1 MAKFNLSDDL
11 KSKRLI
17 LACHMCKKQKIKC
30 DKEMPQC
37 GSCFKKGIP
46 CLSTCPGTQRQVPR
60 SYIMYLEDLLLT
72 YCEKLE
78 TLGVDVKEIEGN
90 FPSSYHDSPVNVDL
104 YRERFDDNNEPI
116 NTGKKYIKRLSSV
129 KGSSELDTYEESSK
143 STIMP
148 IKRDLQ
154 QIIPNPE
161 QTSLIKK
168 PKKDKNVENGVLSF
182 EAITLTP
189 SNSNISKNNILESY
203 ENAKAMKQTE
213 SMHSSLSE
221 YNLASKFKNE
231 NLNVNNG
238 VSQKAS
244 DFKCHTIRKSS
255 SNLGKTYLGDSSG
268 IPFAKLMLTAIKF
281 QNDLDFTDGE
291 DCDNLKDELTQK
303 FTESGIH
310 DTEIPVVEDNV
321 DVLALP
327 SVKEAQKLIR
337 CYFHFFNPQYPIFEF
352 PLFYNRFYKPL
363 FGVDKLFHILDN
375 QNNNLQEAD
384 SNLPDCFRFM
394 PDENYEAFIEKLQE
408 KVDLGD
414 DYTKLKECNNK
425 LQDIL
430 PFIKII
436 DKCKKSKINLGIF
449 HTELALPQVY
459 KRALFFYNLAASL
472 GSCSKVLINRT
483 VHAIT
488 LKKRAMFWIK
498 DVLDDTHYSNDTEES
513 FNTVKEHYLKLES
526 LSAML
531 LLSIFAM
538 CLPSIPSV
546 WYSLG
551 MPLRMIVDLGLHN
564 EKYNSE
570 LLSQAH
576 IVQNNN
582 GNDDIINS
590 VELLIDNRRR
600 LFWSTY
606 SMDRQLALYFGR
618 PTSIG
623 DEYLSCQMI
632 SYRAP
637 KVFQFDEFSLST
649 RIISV
654 AMMGIRR
661 LQSELLNV
669 MYASSGQVPKE
680 FENVEDWKV
689 DFEKRLNKWY
699 NKRVPK
705 SFGNSDSIKFK
716 KEFFRINFH
725 HTKTMLNGISPR
737 ASGAH
742 TVKELDKLRN
752 STSSMIFQYKRL
764 WVSKSLNYTWVA
776 CHNLFM
782 CSMTYLYSLYKL
794 EDLEDLD
801 KTIGN
806 VLTIMKSF
814 IGTCEAAPNCYKSI
828 NVLSKAIRKLILKGK
843 QQSHSNNKEPII
855 ESSKSESESTDSD
868 LKMFFDLVL
877 NADDFKKDIEV
888 TGNSDFGA
896 IHESISEEFDL
907 SWGLDS
913 EHKYNAN
920 TENYFGKLNADSFI
934 SEDRKIYDMLY
945 FHANNITTRDLSGF
959 NMNTDNTANEKNN
972 NSRSSDMT

>member
-1 MAKFNLSDDL
+1 MSNFNLRDEL

-60 SYIMYLEDLLLT
+60 SYIMYLEDLLFT
-72 YCEKLE
+72 YSEKLE
-78 TLGVDVKEIEGN
+78 SLGVDVEQIKGN
-90 FPSSYHDSPVNVDL
+90 FPGSYHDAPVNVDL

-116 NTGKKYIKRLSSV
+116 TSEKKYIKRLSSV
-129 KGSSELDTYEESSK
+129 RGPFDNAHEERSK
-143 STIMP
+143 STSMP
-148 IKRDLQ
+148 IKRDSQ
-154 QIIPNPE
+154 YINAVSE
-161 QTSLIKK
+161 QSSIIKK
-168 PKKDKNVENGVLSF
+168 LKDDKDVENGVSSF
-182 EAITLTP
+182 ESIILTP
-189 SNSNISKNNILESY
+189 SNSNILKNNIMESY
-203 ENAKAMKQTE
+203 ENATAMKQSE
-213 SMHSSLSE
+213 SMHSSLPE
-221 YNLASKFKNE
+221 YNLTSNFKKE
-231 NLNVNNG
+231 TLNFKTNI
-238 VSQKAS
+238 SQKVS
-244 DFKCHTIRKSS
+244 DSRCHPKSKNG
-255 SNLGKTYLGDSSG
+255 SNVSKTYLGDSSG

-291 DCDNLKDELTQK
+291 DCDNLKDLM
-303 FTESGIH
+303 SGNCNDSGVH
-310 DTEIPVVEDNV
+310 DTEVPVVEDNV
-321 DVLALP
+321 DGFKLP
-327 SVKEAQKLIR
+327 SVKEAQELLK
-337 CYFHFFNPQYPIFEF
+337 CYFHYFNPQYPIFEF
-352 PLFYNRFYKPL
+352 SLFYNRFYKPL
-363 FGVDKLFHILDN
+363 FGTDQHFHMLDD
-375 QNNNLQEAD
+375 QNDNPLEAD
-384 SNLPDCFRFM
+384 ATLPDCFKM
-394 PDENYEAFIEKLQE
+394 KPDEKYQVFIERLQE

-414 DYTKLKECNNK
+414 YYANFKEHK
-425 LQDIL
+425 DDLLYII
-430 PFIKII
+430 PFTAII
-436 DKCKKSKINLGIF
+436 DRCKSNRVSLKIF
-449 HTELALPQVY
+449 HNELDLPQVY
-459 KRALFFYNLAASL
+459 KRSLFFYNLTASL

-498 DVLDDTHYSNDTEES
+498 DVLDDTHFSSDTEDS
-513 FNTVKEHYLKLES
+513 FNTIKEHYLKLES

-538 CLPSIPSV
+538 CLPSIPSI

-551 MPLRMIVDLGLHN
+551 MPLRMLVDLGLHN

-570 LLSQAH
+570 LLSQSH
-576 IVQNNN
+576 IVQNNS
-582 GNDDIINS
+582 GSKEIVNS

-632 SYRAP
+632 SYRSQ
-637 KVFQFDEFSLST
+637 KNFNFDEFSSCT

-669 MYASSGQVPKE
+669 MYASNGQVPKE
-680 FENVEDWKV
+680 FENLDEWKV
-689 DFEKRLNKWY
+689 DFERRLNIWY

-705 SFGNSDSIKFK
+705 SFGSSDSIKFK

-737 ASGAH
+737 DSGCH

-752 STSSMIFQYKRL
+752 STSNMIFQYKRL
-764 WVSKSLNYTWVA
+764 WVSKSLNYTWIA

-794 EDLEDLD
+794 EDLEDVD

-814 IGTCEAAPNCYKSI
+814 IGTCEAAPNCYTSI
-828 NVLSKAIRKLILKGK
+828 NVLSKAIKKLILKGK
-843 QQSHSNNKEPII
+843 QQSNTVNEEPALTVT
-855 ESSKSESESTDSD
+855 KAESESTDAD

-877 NADDFKKDIEV
+877 NADDFEKDIEV
-888 TGNSDFGA
+888 KGNPGLGGHQENA
-896 IHESISEEFDL
+896 SEDLDL

-920 TENYFGKLNADSFI
+920 SENYFGKLKGDSFM

-945 FHANNITTRDLSGF
+945 FHANNITTRDLGGF
-959 NMNTDNTANEKNN
+959 IMNTDGTGNERN
-972 NSRSSDMT
+972 NSSRNSDMT

>member
-1 MAKFNLSDDL
+1 MSNFKLNDEL

-60 SYIMYLEDLLLT
+60 SYIMYLEDLLFT
-72 YCEKLE
+72 YSEKLE
-78 TLGVDVKEIEGN
+78 SLGVDVEQIKGN
-90 FPSSYHDSPVNVDL
+90 FPGSYHDAPVNVDL

-116 NTGKKYIKRLSSV
+116 KLENKYIKRLSSIR
-129 KGSSELDTYEESSK
+129 GSSEANACEEKSK
-143 STIMP
+143 STSMP
-148 IKRDLQ
+148 IKRDSQ
-154 QIIPNPE
+154 HINTVSAQSSI
-161 QTSLIKK
+161 IKK
-168 PKKDKNVENGVLSF
+168 FKDNKDAQNGVPSF
-182 EAITLTP
+182 ESITLTP
-189 SNSNISKNNILESY
+189 SNSNIPKNNIMESY
-203 ENAKAMKQTE
+203 DNATAMKQSE

-221 YNLASKFKNE
+221 YNLTS
-231 NLNVNNG
+231 NLKKETLNFNTKR
-238 VSQKAS
+238 SQKVS
-244 DFKCHTIRKSS
+244 DSRCHSRSKNSGNISE
-255 SNLGKTYLGDSSG
+255 TYLGDSSG

-281 QNDLDFTDGE
+281 QNDLDFTDEE
-291 DCDNLKDELTQK
+291 DCDNLKDIM
-303 FTESGIH
+303 TESCNDDEVHHI
-310 DTEIPVVEDNV
+310 EIPVVEDNV
-321 DVLALP
+321 DEFTLP
-327 SVKEAQKLIR
+327 SVKEAQKLLKS
-337 CYFHFFNPQYPIFEF
+337 YFHHFNPQYPIFEF
-352 PLFYNRFYKPL
+352 SLFYNRFYKPL
-363 FGVDKLFHILDN
+363 FGADQHFHMLDN
-375 QNNNLQEAD
+375 QNDIPHEAD
-384 SNLPDCFRFM
+384 ATFPDCFKVVQ
-394 PDENYEAFIEKLQE
+394 DKTYQLFIEKLHQ
-408 KVDLGD
+408 KIDLGD
-414 DYTKLKECNNK
+414 YYKNFKEYEDNLLN
-425 LQDIL
+425 II
-430 PFIKII
+430 PFTAII
-436 DKCKKSKINLGIF
+436 DKCKSNKVSLDIF
-449 HTELALPQVY
+449 HNESDLPQVY
-459 KRALFFYNLAASL
+459 RRALFFYNLAASL
-472 GSCSKVLINRT
+472 GSCSNVLINRT

-498 DVLDDTHYSNDTEES
+498 DVLDDTHCSSDTADP
-513 FNTVKEHYLKLES
+513 FHTIKEHYLKLES

-531 LLSIFAM
+531 LLSVFSM

-551 MPLRMIVDLGLHN
+551 MPLRMLVDLGLHN

-570 LLSQAH
+570 LLSQSH
-576 IVQNNN
+576 IVQSNSENKE
-582 GNDDIINS
+582 IFNS
-590 VELLIDNRRR
+590 VEILIDNRRR

-632 SYRAP
+632 SYRSQ
-637 KVFQFDEFSLST
+637 KIFMLDEFSSYT

-669 MYASSGQVPKE
+669 MYASDGQVPKE
-680 FENVEDWKV
+680 FESIEDWKI
-689 DFEKRLNKWY
+689 DFERRLNKWY

-705 SFGNSDSIKFK
+705 SFGSSDSIKFK

-725 HTKTMLNGISPR
+725 HTKTMLNGISPKN
-737 ASGAH
+737 SDVH
-742 TVKELDKLRN
+742 TIKELDKLRN
-752 STSSMIFQYKRL
+752 STSNMIFQYKRL
-764 WVSKSLNYTWVA
+764 WVSKSLNYTWIA

-814 IGTCEAAPNCYKSI
+814 IGTCEAAPNCYKTI
-828 NVLSKAIRKLILKGK
+828 KVLSKAIKKLILKGK
-843 QQSHSNNKEPII
+843 QQSHSNIKEPALAVT
-855 ESSKSESESTDSD
+855 KAESESTDAD

-877 NADDFKKDIEV
+877 NADDSAKDIDAKENADLV
-888 TGNSDFGA
+888 SLKENA
-896 IHESISEEFDL
+896 SEEFDL

-920 TENYFGKLNADSFI
+920 TESYFGKLKGDSFM
-934 SEDRKIYDMLY
+934 SEDREIYDMLY

-959 NMNTDNTANEKNN
+959 IMNRDNTGNERN
-972 NSRSSDMT
+972 NSSRNSDMT

>member
-1 MAKFNLSDDL
+1 MSNFNLGDEL

-60 SYIMYLEDLLLT
+60 SYIMYLEDLLFT
-72 YCEKLE
+72 YSEKLE
-78 TLGVDVKEIEGN
+78 SLGVDVEQIKGN
-90 FPSSYHDSPVNVDL
+90 FPGSYHDAPVNVDL

-116 NTGKKYIKRLSSV
+116 KSEKKYIKRLSSV
-129 KGSSELDTYEESSK
+129 RGSSEADAYEEKLK
-143 STIMP
+143 STSMP
-148 IKRDLQ
+148 VKRDVQ
-154 QIIPNPE
+154 HINTVSE
-161 QTSLIKK
+161 QSSIIKK
-168 PKKDKNVENGVLSF
+168 LKSDKNVENGVPSF
-182 EAITLTP
+182 ESITLTP
-189 SNSNISKNNILESY
+189 SNSNISKNNIMESY
-203 ENAKAMKQTE
+203 ENATAMKQSE
-213 SMHSSLSE
+213 SMHSSLPE
-221 YNLASKFKNE
+221 YNLTSNLKNE
-231 NLNVNNG
+231 TSNFNTNI
-238 VSQKAS
+238 SQKVS
-244 DFKCHTIRKSS
+244 DSRRHSRSKNS
-255 SNLGKTYLGDSSG
+255 SNVSKTYLGDSSG

-291 DCDNLKDELTQK
+291 DCDNLRDIMSENCND
-303 FTESGIH
+303 SGVH

-321 DVLALP
+321 DRFTLP
-327 SVKEAQKLIR
+327 SVKEAQKLLK
-337 CYFHFFNPQYPIFEF
+337 CYFHYFNPQYPIFEF
-352 PLFYNRFYKPL
+352 SLFYNRFYKPL
-363 FGVDKLFHILDN
+363 FGADQHFHMLDN
-375 QNNNLQEAD
+375 QGEPPLEAD
-384 SNLPDCFRFM
+384 ATLPYCFKVI
-394 PDENYEAFIEKLQE
+394 PDEKYQVFIEKVRQ

-414 DYTKLKECNNK
+414 YYTNFKEYK
-425 LQDIL
+425 DGMPHII
-430 PFIKII
+430 PFTAII
-436 DKCKKSKINLGIF
+436 DRCKSNKVSLNIF
-449 HTELALPQVY
+449 HNEFDLPQVY
-459 KRALFFYNLAASL
+459 RRALFFYNLAASL

-498 DVLDDTHYSNDTEES
+498 DVLDDTHFNSDTEDS
-513 FNTVKEHYLKLES
+513 FNIIKEHYLKLES

-551 MPLRMIVDLGLHN
+551 MPLRMLVDLGLHN

-570 LLSQAH
+570 LLFQAH
-576 IVQNNN
+576 AVQSSNGDKEIV
-582 GNDDIINS
+582 NS

-632 SYRAP
+632 SYRSL
-637 KVFQFDEFSLST
+637 KLFKFDEFSSCT

-680 FENVEDWKV
+680 FENLEHWKV
-689 DFEKRLNKWY
+689 DFERRLNKWY

-705 SFGNSDSIKFK
+705 NFGSSDSIKFK

-737 ASGAH
+737 DSGVH
-742 TVKELDKLRN
+742 TIKELDKLRN
-752 STSSMIFQYKRL
+752 STSNMIFQYKRL
-764 WVSKSLNYTWVA
+764 WVSKSLNYTWIA

-828 NVLSKAIRKLILKGK
+828 NVLSKAIKKLILKGK
-843 QQSHSNNKEPII
+843 QQSNLNNNEPAITVA
-855 ESSKSESESTDSD
+855 KTESEATDAD

-877 NADDFKKDIEV
+877 NADDFDKDIEANANPDL
-888 TGNSDFGA
+888 GGLQENA
-896 IHESISEEFDL
+896 SEEFDL

-920 TENYFGKLNADSFI
+920 TENYFGKLKGDSFV

-945 FHANNITTRDLSGF
+945 FHANNITTRDLGGF
-959 NMNTDNTANEKNN
+959 ILNTDNTGNERN
-972 NSRSSDMT
+972 NSSKNSDMT